1 LIFFRKT
8 KLVIASVSTY
18 VVVVLNRKTFYDGIA
33 VEGID
38 VSGLTVDEAR
48 EKVEKKLDRIVYE
61 NSLLLN
67 YEGMTW
73 RIGLSDISYDF
84 LVDDAIKRAYSIG
97 REGSVLKR
105 LKTIR
110 NLNLE
115 EYITSIKKQVDE
127 NPKDATVTY
136 QNGNIMFEKEI
147 IGRFVDVDKN
157 LGLLENKLIKRDF
170 SPFELEVTNVY
181 PKIMYKDISHIEEV
195 ISSFSTVFNSA
206 NVNRSHNIK
215 LACERINN
223 TVLLPGETFSM
234 DASLGSRTKENGYK
248 DAPVIVKGRLIEGVG
263 GGVCQVTSTLYVAVL
278 KAKLEVVER
287 VKHSMPLGYV
297 EPGQDAKFR
306 NNTDRACLISAS
318 VVGNRIDIK
327 LLGAKRNSNY
337 DVRVVVERISPPE
350 DEIIV
355 DKSLPK
361 GAVKIEREPVQ
372 GLKETYENNRLIER
386 EKISEDIYKPVQ
398 GLKRVG
404 PYDSNDTEGGEETVK
419 EEAMEEQKV
428 TKASIMKV

>member
-1 LIFFRKT
+1 LL
-8 KLVIASVSTY
+8 LVIASVSTY

-110 NLNLE
+110 NLKSDKKNVLAKVVFSRPLLE

-147 IGRFVDVDKN
+147 IGRFVDVDKI
-157 LGLLENKLIKRDF
+157 L
-170 SPFELEVTNVY
+170 
-181 PKIMYKDISHIEEV
+181 
-195 ISSFSTVFNSA
+195 
-206 NVNRSHNIK
+206 
-215 LACERINN
+215 
-223 TVLLPGETFSM
+223 
-234 DASLGSRTKENGYK
+234 
-248 DAPVIVKGRLIEGVG
+248 
-263 GGVCQVTSTLYVAVL
+263 VC
-278 KAKLEVVER
+278 
-287 VKHSMPLGYV
+287 
-297 EPGQDAKFR
+297 
-306 NNTDRACLISAS
+306 
-318 VVGNRIDIK
+318 
-327 LLGAKRNSNY
+327 
-337 DVRVVVERISPPE
+337 
-350 DEIIV
+350 
-355 DKSLPK
+355 
-361 GAVKIEREPVQ
+361 
-372 GLKETYENNRLIER
+372 
-386 EKISEDIYKPVQ
+386 
-398 GLKRVG
+398 
-404 PYDSNDTEGGEETVK
+404 
-419 EEAMEEQKV
+419 
-428 TKASIMKV
+428 